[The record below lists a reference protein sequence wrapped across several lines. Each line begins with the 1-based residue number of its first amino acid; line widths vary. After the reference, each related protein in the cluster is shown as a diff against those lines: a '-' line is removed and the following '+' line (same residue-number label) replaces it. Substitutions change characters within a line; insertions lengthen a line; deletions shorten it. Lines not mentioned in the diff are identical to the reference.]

1 MIDEKKLIDAVEKEI
16 EFAKKCNMPQMVA
29 GMQQIKGVIERHPK
43 VFEWIP
49 VTYRET
55 TDEDGIDKEIFPLL
69 LDCHLPEDD
78 TEILICTKDGR
89 VFTDTFYSD
98 DGCYLDSGYDLIKD
112 IAAWMELPEG
122 YKPTEIV

>member
-1 MIDEKKLIDAVEKEI
+1 MIDDKKLIDAVEKEI

-55 TDEDGIDKEIFPLL
+55 TDEDGIDKEIFPLF
-69 LDCHLPEDD
+69 LDCRLPDNY
-78 TEILICTKDGR
+78 TEILVCTKDGR
-89 VFTDTFYSD
+89 VCTDTFFDD
-98 DGCYLDSGYDLIKD
+98 DGCYLDSGYDFIYD
-112 IAAWMELPEG
+112 IAAWMPIPEP
-122 YKPTEIV
+122 YKHDETV